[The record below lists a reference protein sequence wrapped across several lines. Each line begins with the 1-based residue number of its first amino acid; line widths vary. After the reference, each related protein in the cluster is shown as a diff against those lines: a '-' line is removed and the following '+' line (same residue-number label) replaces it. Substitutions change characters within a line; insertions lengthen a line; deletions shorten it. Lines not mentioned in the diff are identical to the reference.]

1 MVPEMGLESTGDYPY
16 RASHPSGGME
26 GRVGEYV
33 TFFGLLAVSYR
44 GIEALDTVTRYHVIF
59 KI

>member
-1 MVPEMGLESTGDYPY
+1 MGLESTGDYPY